1 MRSGSFARPTGHS
14 NAHQCVPS
22 STRPPPP
29 VVAVFPNNNPRTS
42 ETGMRPMS
50 KSPVLQLRS
59 YRLSL
64 KMATTPSC
72 ASRGHLRR
80 TPEIRLKARQK
91 RRLKSWPHN
100 NTDSHTTVAG

>member
-80 TPEIRLKARQK
+80 TPEIPPESKTEK
-91 RRLKSWPHN
+91 
-100 NTDSHTTVAG
+100 TVKVMATQQH